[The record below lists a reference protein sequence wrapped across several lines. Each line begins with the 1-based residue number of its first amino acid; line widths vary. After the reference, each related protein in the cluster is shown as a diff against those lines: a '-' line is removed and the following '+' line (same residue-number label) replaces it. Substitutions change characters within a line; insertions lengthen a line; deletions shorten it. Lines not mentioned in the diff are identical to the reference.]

1 MPMEIC
7 RSIFTLDTRKQTF
20 SNQFVLADAISQLF
34 IEKDLAKIY
43 SGNK

>member
-1 MPMEIC
+1 MPIEIC

-20 SNQFVLADAISQLF
+20 SNQFVVPDAISQLF
-34 IEKDLAKIY
+34 IEKNLAKIY